1 MKYFFVLFFL
11 SLCNS
16 PSKRELV
23 IYKIS
28 YTCGCSETQAKYIGA
43 SKILEQGLDDYY
55 KREKVILEPEVEEEL
70 FQIPTVYLENF
81 SLYKKEQDL
90 KKSEQVYEAKGA
102 VSKDKLEVF
111 LDTKKKEIIDGHK
124 VYTNRGTGS
133 RGLQLI
139 LEYSKKKRAERKEDR
154 DKYYKDRIDML
165 EKIKSR

>member
-1 MKYFFVLFFL
+1 M
-11 SLCNS
+11 
-16 PSKRELV
+16 
-23 IYKIS
+23 
-28 YTCGCSETQAKYIGA
+28 
-43 SKILEQGLDDYY
+43 
-55 KREKVILEPEVEEEL
+55 
-70 FQIPTVYLENF
+70 VYLENF
-81 SLYKKEQDL
+81 SLHKKEQDL
-90 KKSEQVYEAKGA
+90 KKTEQVYEAKGA

-139 LEYSKKKRAERKEDR
+139 LEYSKKKRSERREDR